1 MSQPRLYRFKRQYVR
16 AHWTQHFPVI
26 LVKCDCNQGW
36 DMIEIQYH
44 SKRYLRRLRLG
55 SQSAWK
61 ASTWA
66 TFSPLAHCFQC
77 ERVLYLLLHWNTEKK
92 KTSKLLEWPF
102 WHCIQFYFSQLFG
115 GGLCWVF
122 QFCGNSYD
130 LTNSNETQIKLFS
143 DLLGCWSTWG
153 RGFWNPVHF
162 YNRISL

>member
-1 MSQPRLYRFKRQYVR
+1 MWLQPRVR
-16 AHWTQHFPVI
+16 H
-26 LVKCDCNQGW
+26 D
-36 DMIEIQYH
+36 
-44 SKRYLRRLRLG
+44 
-55 SQSAWK
+55 
-61 ASTWA
+61 
-66 TFSPLAHCFQC
+66 
-77 ERVLYLLLHWNTEKK
+77 WNTVPFKTISEEIKAWIPKCLESQHLSHVLTSCTLFSVWKSFIFAFALEHWKKK

-162 YNRISL
+162 YNRISYLFINQVFSISSMNIHFISCFYLSLNK